1 MLQSTGH
8 GIIYNFDSLGS
19 KEIIRAGCKGKG
31 EHLIQSFLDE
41 LTEMEQ
47 NDSMWELTSE
57 FISSSED
64 YYCKLTIRDA
74 IALAENAF
82 KAAAE
87 REISIGDGL
96 EIIIMRNKDDSRCKN
111 KVCIER
117 IILPLPQH

>member
-1 MLQSTGH
+1 
-8 GIIYNFDSLGS
+8 
-19 KEIIRAGCKGKG
+19 
-31 EHLIQSFLDE
+31 
-41 LTEMEQ
+41 MEQ
-47 NDSMWELTSE
+47 NDAMWELTSE
-57 FISSSED
+57 VISSSED
-64 YYCKLTIRDA
+64 YYCKLTIHDA

-96 EIIIMRNKDDSRCKN
+96 EIIILRNKNDAGCKN